1 MKESRAWIDRQWQ
14 VLKEI
19 RDSVQRQ
26 VDRGASEEE
35 AVRRIDLPQL
45 KKFKGYERALE
56 IAVRRI
62 HRELTA
68 GLP

>member
-1 MKESRAWIDRQWQ
+1 MAQG
-14 VLKEI
+14 
-19 RDSVQRQ
+19 Q
-26 VDRGASEEE
+26 VDRRASEEE
-35 AVRRIDLPQL
+35 AVRNIDLPQL

-62 HRELTA
+62 HRELTV

>member
-1 MKESRAWIDRQWQ
+1 
-14 VLKEI
+14 LKEI

-35 AVRRIDLPQL
+35 AVHRIDLPQL
-45 KKFKGYERALE
+45 KTFKGYERALE

-62 HRELTA
+62 HRELTV